1 MSVRKADATGSSF
14 DPVII
19 YAIPSYSNTNPFLV
33 GVPLKRSLSLWQLG
47 LTLALFSLLS
57 FLVLH
62 WYSHSHQDDKFCAF
76 AKEFFLDEVQANPI
90 HFHYTIDN
98 PSAYGIDESSLT
110 LPVYQAGEAAN
121 DSYALALAREHL
133 ASINP
138 DALSTEN
145 RELYDLLDSYLAAA
159 AGTAAYPYL
168 SEPLSPSSGVSS
180 ELPILFSE
188 YRLDDETDIEN
199 YLSILNQIPAYFDG
213 LLLYEQEK
221 AQAGLFMSDKTADR
235 VIAQCADLL
244 DPDALED
251 GTHFLIATF
260 EDRLQRLVDEGTLTP
275 EKADSYISE
284 HDRLLTTLVAPA
296 YDHLADGLTLLKG
309 SGRETC
315 GLAGLENGREYY
327 RALVRLRTGSYR
339 DISEIKQLLAK
350 DLRLNYESLLALL
363 AANPDLKNVIAESPS
378 LLPEMTPE
386 EILANLQEEIG
397 KEYPAIPAGADSEPI
412 RSTIKY
418 VDESLEAY
426 SAPAFYMMPPIDN
439 ICENLICLNAR
450 DTQDDLALYT
460 TLAHEGYP
468 GHLYQTVY
476 SKRYQ
481 EQENLLPLGSV
492 LYYGGFVEGWAMYV
506 ELASYDK
513 AIGLAKEEHPEAAA
527 YYQACR
533 LDRQFRLGLYSLLDI
548 AIHYDNASFEDVQK
562 FCYYFGITD
571 SAGLSALYQY
581 IAEEPCNYLKYYLGY
596 LEILELKRQAA
607 VLWSDT
613 NPVTVTYD
621 NTDFLY
627 RFHTFLLQNGPADY
641 RTLAKRL
648 ALWEDQDTSLKK
660 RVSFNI
666 AFSSAPCS
674 SSVRSFRTASIISSW
689 NLR

>member
-1 MSVRKADATGSSF
+1 M
-14 DPVII
+14 
-19 YAIPSYSNTNPFLV
+19 
-33 GVPLKRSLSLWQLG
+33 KRSLSFWQWG
-47 LTLALFSLLS
+47 LTLALFILVS
-57 FLVLH
+57 FLTLH
-62 WYSHSHQDDKFCAF
+62 WYGHAHQDAKFLAF
-76 AKEFFLDEVQANPI
+76 AEEFFLDEVQANPI
-90 HFHYTIDN
+90 HLHYTIDT

-110 LPVYQAGEAAN
+110 LPIYQAGAAAN
-121 DSYALALAREHL
+121 DSYALALTIERLHH
-133 ASINP
+133 INP
-138 DALSTEN
+138 EGLNEEN
-145 RELYDLLDSYLAAA
+145 RELYDLLDNYLAAA

-188 YRLDDETDIEN
+188 YRLDDEADIEN

-235 VIAQCADLL
+235 VIAQCTDLL
-244 DPDALED
+244 DPVSLKD
-251 GTHFLIATF
+251 GTHFLDATF
-260 EDRLQRLVDEGTLTP
+260 RDRLQRLVDENILTD
-275 EKADSYISE
+275 EKAASYISE

-296 YDHLADGLTLLKG
+296 YDHLADELTLLKG
-309 SGRETC
+309 SGKETC
-315 GLAGLENGREYY
+315 GLAGQENGREYY

-339 DISEIKQLLAK
+339 DISEIKQLLAR
-350 DLRLNYESLLALL
+350 DLQFNYESLLSLL
-363 AANPDLKNVIAESPS
+363 AVNPGLKNMIAESPS

-386 EILANLQEEIG
+386 EILSSLQDEIG
-397 KEYPAIPAGADSEPI
+397 ETYPPIPEGKDNDPI

-426 SAPAFYMMPPIDN
+426 SAPAFYMTPPIDN
-439 ICENLICLNAR
+439 ICENLICLNAK
-450 DTQDDLALYT
+450 DTQDDLSLYT

-481 EQENLLPLGSV
+481 EQEDILPMGSI

-506 ELASYDK
+506 ELASYDN
-513 AIGLAKEEHPEAAA
+513 AIELAKDAHPEAAA
-527 YYQACR
+527 YYQVCR

-562 FCYYFGITD
+562 LCQSLGITD
-571 SAGLSALYQY
+571 NTGLSALYQY

-613 NPVTVTYD
+613 APVTATYD

-648 ALWEDQDTSLKK
+648 ALWDSQDTSLKK
-660 RVSFNI
+660 RVSFDS
-666 AFSSAPCS
+666 AFSSARCS

>member
-1 MSVRKADATGSSF
+1 MKH
-14 DPVII
+14 
-19 YAIPSYSNTNPFLV
+19 
-33 GVPLKRSLSLWQLG
+33 SLSLWQWG

-57 FLVLH
+57 ILTLR
-62 WYSHSHQDDKFCAF
+62 WYDHAHQDDKFSAF
-76 AKEFFLDEVQANPI
+76 AEEFFLDEVQANPI
-90 HFHYTIDN
+90 HFHYTIDD

-110 LPVYQAGEAAN
+110 LPVYQAGDAVN
-121 DSYALALAREHL
+121 DSYALALAKERL
-133 ASINP
+133 STINP
-138 DALSTEN
+138 EGLNAEN
-145 RELYDLLDSYLAAA
+145 RKLYDLLDSYFAAA
-159 AGTAAYPYL
+159 ASTAAYPYL

-188 YRLDDETDIEN
+188 YRLDDEADIKN
-199 YLSILNQIPAYFDG
+199 YLSILTQIPAYFDG

-235 VIAQCADLL
+235 VIAQCTDLL
-244 DPDALED
+244 DPDSLKD
-251 GTHFLIATF
+251 GTHFLDVTF
-260 EDRLQRLVDEGTLTP
+260 EDRLQRLVDKGILTS
-275 EKADSYISE
+275 EKADAYISE

-309 SGRETC
+309 SGKDTC
-315 GLAGLENGREYY
+315 GLAGQENGQEYY

-339 DISEIKQLLAK
+339 DISEIKKLLAR
-350 DLRLNYESLLALL
+350 DIQFNYESLIALL
-363 AANPDLKNVIAESPS
+363 SVNPGLKSMIAESPS

-386 EILANLQEEIG
+386 EILANLQDAIG
-397 KEYPAIPAGADSEPI
+397 EEYPPIPADADSEPI

-439 ICENLICLNAR
+439 ICENLICLNAK

-481 EQENLLPLGSV
+481 EQENILPLGNV

-506 ELASYDK
+506 ELASYDR
-513 AIGLAKEEHPEAAA
+513 AIELAKEAHPEAAA
-527 YYQACR
+527 YYQVCR

-562 FCYYFGITD
+562 LCFCFGITD
-571 SAGLSALYQY
+571 STGLSSLYQY

-613 NPVTVTYD
+613 DPVTATYD
-621 NTDFLY
+621 NMDFLY

-648 ALWEDQDTSLKK
+648 ALWENQDTALKK
-660 RVSFNI
+660 RVNFES
-666 AFSSAPCS
+666 AFSNACCS

>member
-1 MSVRKADATGSSF
+1 M
-14 DPVII
+14 
-19 YAIPSYSNTNPFLV
+19 
-33 GVPLKRSLSLWQLG
+33 KRPLSLWQWIFVFILFTLLSI
-47 LTLALFSLLS
+47 LTLRWYGSAHQDTKFLS
-57 FLVLH
+57 FTE
-62 WYSHSHQDDKFCAF
+62 A
-76 AKEFFLDEVQANPI
+76 FFLEEVQANPI
-90 HFHYTIDN
+90 HFHYTIDD
-98 PSAYGIDESSLT
+98 PSAYGVDESSLT
-110 LPVYQAGEAAN
+110 LPVYQAGGAAN
-121 DSYALALAREHL
+121 DAASLALVRERL
-133 ASINP
+133 ADINP
-138 DALSTEN
+138 DNLNTKN
-145 RELYDLLDSYLAAA
+145 QELYDLLDSYLTAAA
-159 AGTAAYPYL
+159 STAAYPYL
-168 SEPLSPSSGVSS
+168 SEPLSPSSGISS

-188 YRLDDETDIEN
+188 YRLDDEADIKN
-199 YLSILNQIPAYFDG
+199 YLSILTQIPAYFDG

-235 VIAQCADLL
+235 VIAQCTDLL
-244 DPDALED
+244 DPDSLKD
-251 GTHFLIATF
+251 GTHFLDVTF
-260 EDRLQRLVDEGTLTP
+260 EDRLQRLVDKGILTS
-275 EKADSYISE
+275 EKADAYISE

-309 SGRETC
+309 SGKDTC
-315 GLAGLENGREYY
+315 GLAGQENGQEYY

-339 DISEIKQLLAK
+339 DISEIKKLLAR
-350 DLRLNYESLLALL
+350 DLQFNYESLMALL
-363 AANPDLKNVIAESPS
+363 SVNPGLKNMIAESPS

-386 EILANLQEEIG
+386 EILANLQDAIG
-397 KEYPAIPAGADSEPI
+397 EEYPPIPADADSEPI

-439 ICENLICLNAR
+439 ICENLICLNAK

-481 EQENLLPLGSV
+481 EQENILPLGNV

-506 ELASYDK
+506 ELASYDR
-513 AIGLAKEEHPEAAA
+513 AIELAKEAHPEAAA
-527 YYQACR
+527 YYQVCR

-562 FCYYFGITD
+562 LCFCFGITD
-571 SAGLSALYQY
+571 SAGLSSLYQY

-613 NPVTVTYD
+613 DPVTATYD
-621 NTDFLY
+621 NVDFLY

-648 ALWEDQDTSLKK
+648 ALWENQDTALKK
-660 RVSFNI
+660 RVNFES
-666 AFSSAPCS
+666 AFSNACCS

>member
-1 MSVRKADATGSSF
+1 M
-14 DPVII
+14 
-19 YAIPSYSNTNPFLV
+19 
-33 GVPLKRSLSLWQLG
+33 KRSLSLWQWS
-47 LTLALFSLLS
+47 LTLALFTFLS
-57 FLVLH
+57 ILTLH
-62 WYSHSHQDDKFCAF
+62 WYGHAHQDAKFLAF
-76 AKEFFLDEVQANPI
+76 AEEFFLDEIQANPI
-90 HFHYTIDN
+90 HFHYTIDT
-98 PSAYGIDESSLT
+98 PSVYGIDESTLSL
-110 LPVYQAGEAAN
+110 PIYQAGEAAN
-121 DSYALALAREHL
+121 DSYALALARERL
-133 ASINP
+133 GAINP
-138 DALSTEN
+138 EGLNEEN
-145 RELYDLLDSYLAAA
+145 RNLYDLLDSYLAAA
-159 AGTAAYPYL
+159 ADTAAYPYL
-168 SEPLSPSSGVSS
+168 SEPLSPSSGVAS

-188 YRLDDETDIEN
+188 YRLDDEADIEN
-199 YLSILNQIPAYFDG
+199 YLSILTQIPAYFDG

-235 VIAQCADLL
+235 VIAQCTDIL
-244 DPDALED
+244 DPDSLED
-251 GTHFLIATF
+251 GTHFLDVTF
-260 EDRLQRLVDEGTLTP
+260 EERLQRLVDENILTA
-275 EKADSYISE
+275 EKADSYVSE

-296 YDHLADGLTLLKG
+296 YDRLADGLTLLKG
-309 SGRETC
+309 SGKETC
-315 GLAGLENGREYY
+315 GLAGQENGREYY

-339 DISEIKQLLAK
+339 DISEIKRLLAR
-350 DLRLNYESLLALL
+350 DLQFNYESLLSLL
-363 AANPDLKNVIAESPS
+363 SANPGLKNMIAESPS

-386 EILANLQEEIG
+386 EILSSLQDEIG
-397 KEYPAIPAGADSEPI
+397 KEYPPIPTNADSEPI
-412 RSTIKY
+412 HSTIKY

-481 EQENLLPLGSV
+481 EQKNILPLGSV

-506 ELASYDK
+506 ELASYDR
-513 AIGLAKEEHPEAAA
+513 AIELAEEEHPEAAA
-527 YYQACR
+527 YYQVCR

-548 AIHYDNASFEDVQK
+548 AIHYDNASFEDVQRL
-562 FCYYFGITD
+562 CYGLGITD
-571 SAGLSALYQY
+571 NAGLSALYQY

-596 LEILELKRQAA
+596 LEILELKKQAA

-613 NPVTVTYD
+613 DPVTATYD

-648 ALWEDQDTSLKK
+648 ALWEIQDTSLKK
-660 RVSFNI
+660 RVNFDS
-666 AFSSAPCS
+666 AFSSARCS
-674 SSVRSFRTASIISSW
+674 SSVSSFKTASIISWW

>member
-1 MSVRKADATGSSF
+1 M
-14 DPVII
+14 
-19 YAIPSYSNTNPFLV
+19 
-33 GVPLKRSLSLWQLG
+33 KRSLSFLQWG
-47 LTLALFSLLS
+47 LALALFTLLS
-57 FLVLH
+57 FLTLH
-62 WYSHSHQDDKFCAF
+62 WYGHAHQDAKFTAF
-76 AKEFFLDEVQANPI
+76 AEGFFLDEIQANPI

-110 LPVYQAGEAAN
+110 LPVYQAGAAAN
-121 DSYALALAREHL
+121 DSYALALARERLHD
-133 ASINP
+133 IDP
-138 DALSTEN
+138 EGLSEEN
-145 RELYDLLDSYLAAA
+145 RQLYDLLDSYLAAA

-168 SEPLSPSSGVSS
+168 SEPLSPSSGVAS

-188 YRLDDETDIEN
+188 YRLDDEADIEN

-235 VIAQCADLL
+235 VIAQCTDLL
-244 DPDALED
+244 DPASLKD
-251 GTHFLIATF
+251 GTHFLDVTF
-260 EDRLQRLVDEGTLTP
+260 KERLQRLVDGNILTA
-275 EKADSYISE
+275 EKAASYISE

-309 SGRETC
+309 SGKETC
-315 GLAGLENGREYY
+315 GLAGQENGREYY

-339 DISEIKQLLAK
+339 DISEIKQLLAR
-350 DLRLNYESLLALL
+350 DLQFNFESVLALL
-363 AANPDLKNVIAESPS
+363 AAPPGLKHMIAESPS

-386 EILANLQEEIG
+386 EILTSLQNEIG
-397 KEYPAIPAGADSEPI
+397 EEYPPIPAGENSAPI

-481 EQENLLPLGSV
+481 EQENILPLGSV

-506 ELASYDK
+506 ELASYDD
-513 AIGLAKEEHPEAAA
+513 AIELSGDAHPEAAA
-527 YYQACR
+527 YYQVCR

-562 FCYYFGITD
+562 LCYSLGITD
-571 SAGLSALYQY
+571 SIGLSALYQY

-613 NPVTVTYD
+613 DPVTATYD

-648 ALWEDQDTSLKK
+648 ALQQDQDTSLKK
-660 RVSFNI
+660 RVSFDS
-666 AFSSAPCS
+666 AFSNAPCS

>member
-1 MSVRKADATGSSF
+1 M
-14 DPVII
+14 
-19 YAIPSYSNTNPFLV
+19 
-33 GVPLKRSLSLWQLG
+33 
-47 LTLALFSLLS
+47 ALFTLVS
-57 FLVLH
+57 FLTLH
-62 WYSHSHQDDKFCAF
+62 WYSHTHQDNKFLAF
-76 AKEFFLDEVQANPI
+76 AEDFFLEEVQANPI

-110 LPVYQAGEAAN
+110 LPIYQAGEAAN
-121 DSYALALAREHL
+121 DSYALALARERL
-133 ASINP
+133 YAIDP
-138 DALSTEN
+138 EGLSTEN
-145 RELYDLLDSYLAAA
+145 RKLYDLLDSYLTAAA
-159 AGTAAYPYL
+159 ATAAYPYL
-168 SEPLSPSSGVSS
+168 SEPLSPSSGISS
-180 ELPILFSE
+180 ELPILLSE
-188 YRLDDETDIEN
+188 YRLDDEADIEN
-199 YLSILNQIPAYFDG
+199 YLSILNQIPDYLDG
-213 LLLYEQEK
+213 LILYEQEK
-221 AQAGLFMSDKTADR
+221 AQAGLFMSDQTADR
-235 VIAQCADLL
+235 VIAQCTDLL
-244 DPDALED
+244 DPDSLED
-251 GTHFLIATF
+251 GTHFLDVTF
-260 EDRLQRLVDEGTLTP
+260 RDRLQRLVDEEILTS
-275 EKADSYISE
+275 EKAASYASE

-296 YDHLADGLTLLKG
+296 YDHLADELTILKG
-309 SGRETC
+309 SGKDTC
-315 GLAGLENGREYY
+315 GLAGQENGREYY

-339 DISEIKQLLAK
+339 DISEIKRLLAR
-350 DLRLNYESLLALL
+350 DLQFNYESLVALL
-363 AANPDLKNVIAESPS
+363 SANPGLKNMIVENPS

-386 EILANLQEEIG
+386 EMLSNLEAGIG
-397 KEYPAIPAGADSEPI
+397 EEYPLIPAGQDNAPI

-426 SAPAFYMMPPIDN
+426 SAPAFYMTPPIDN
-439 ICENLICLNAR
+439 ICENLICLNAK

-481 EQENLLPLGSV
+481 EQENILPLGSV

-513 AIGLAKEEHPEAAA
+513 AVELARDAHPEAAA
-527 YYQACR
+527 YYQVCR

-562 FCYYFGITD
+562 LCYCFGIND
-571 SAGLSALYQY
+571 SKGLLGLYQY

-613 NPVTVTYD
+613 DPATATYD

-648 ALWEDQDTSLKK
+648 AIWEDEDQDTSLKK
-660 RVSFNI
+660 RVSFDS
-666 AFSSAPCS
+666 AFSNACCS
-674 SSVRSFRTASIISSW
+674 SCVRSFRTASIISSW